1 MANVYP
7 LDLQQNYRKPGPVS
21 QYASDDGNVVVVT
34 FGGDDDSGYDPDTD
48 TTQTPLENGDINVA
62 MGPPPRKQRAED
74 KGFDANLADE
84 LSDGT
89 LAQISE
95 RLLRGIDEDDQSRS
109 KWLETMSAGIDL
121 LGLEMKPPRG
131 AAASGGNPQEGTS
144 TVDHPLLLEA
154 SLRFQANARGELL
167 PSDGPVKVQDNS
179 DGTSLSTQLAEAL
192 EKDLNHYLI
201 NVAKEYVPDTD
212 RMLLL
217 LGFCGTGFKKGYHD
231 PIKRRPV
238 IASIDAKDMIVSHAA
253 TNLDGCARVT
263 HRIMMRPSLIKRMQ
277 MLGAYRDVALSP
289 PGMVPL
295 VSNVVDAKIQQ
306 IQGIAPA
313 SYSEP
318 DDHEREFYETY
329 CEIEIP
335 GFEHE
340 GPDGELTGLP
350 LPYKV
355 TIDKESRQI
364 LEIRRNWDEDDEL
377 CLPINRIT
385 AYIFVPGLGFYGIGL
400 LNILGNS
407 TRAVTAAW
415 RLMIDA
421 GMFANFPGFLYIKA
435 FAKQLT
441 NQFRVSPGSGLAID
455 TTGNDLTKAVMP
467 LPYKDPSPVF
477 IQLIEN
483 IATQAQRVGG
493 TAELQV
499 GEGKQ
504 DAPVGTTLAMI
515 EQATKLMSAV
525 HKRLHHAQAVEFKM
539 LKELLMEDPEALWRH
554 NKKSKVLQILI
565 AQHPDVAQMAQA
577 QEQAEERHKS
587 IFLAALNDFELIPR
601 ADPNTSSQTE
611 RYLKIVAMR
620 TMAQTNPAIDIQ
632 KVDQLALQVMGV
644 ADGDSY
650 FKPPPDPSTMQ
661 PSPEQMTAQAT
672 MMAAQARIQEAQTN
686 AANAQTKATM
696 SALELAGKQ
705 RIAQLGISKEIVI
718 HQSDQDRAVRDSLAE
733 NQQRS
738 VDRMH
743 ELALAREK
751 SRGTALQGDADRA
764 SAVQRQAM
772 QQQHDANQNAL
783 DRQHEIMQ
791 GARDQRH
798 DLMQNALERAHSFAD
813 GVRDRRAELAAN
825 AMDHRR
831 QLAQAEQEHRHALAQ
846 RGFDARHEAIQQD
859 ADRAHEAMQNEM
871 ERRYGLASD
880 VVGGLAKVHSVRP
893 PATKT
898 GVAGKDK

>member
-7 LDLQQNYRKPGPVS
+7 LDLGQNYRKSGPPS
-21 QYASDDGNVVVVT
+21 RFAAGDDNDVVVT
-34 FGGDDDSGYDPDTD
+34 IDSGAGGGYDPDTD
-48 TTQTPLENGDINVA
+48 TTQTQLSNGDLEVA
-62 MGPPPRKQRAED
+62 MGPPPRKANAPD
-74 KGFDANLADE
+74 DSFDANLAE
-84 LSDGT
+84 HLSDGT
-89 LAQISE
+89 LAQLSDK
-95 RLLRGIDEDDQSRS
+95 LLRGIEADDQSRAG
-109 KWLETMSAGIDL
+109 WLENMSEGLSL
-121 LGLEMKPPRG
+121 LGLEIKPPRG

-154 SLRFQANARGELL
+154 DLRFQANARGELL

-179 DGTSLSTQLAEAL
+179 EGNALSTQLAEAL
-192 EKDLNHYLI
+192 EKDLNHYLV
-201 NVAKEYVPDTD
+201 NVATEYVPDTD

-217 LGFCGTGFKKGYHD
+217 LGFCGIGFKKGYHD

-238 IASIDAKDMIVSHAA
+238 IASIDAKDLIVSHSA
-253 TNLDGCARVT
+253 TNLEGCGRVT

-277 MLGAYRDVALSP
+277 LVGAYRDVPLSP
-289 PGMVPL
+289 PGMMPL
-295 VSNVVDAKIQQ
+295 IPNVVDAKIQKV
-306 IQGIAPA
+306 QGIAPA
-313 SYSEP
+313 QYTEP
-318 DDHEREFYETY
+318 EDQEREFFETY

-340 GPDGELTGLP
+340 LDGELTGLP

-355 TIDKESRQI
+355 TIDKESRHI
-364 LEIRRNWDEDDEL
+364 LEIRRNWDEDDEF
-377 CLPINRIT
+377 CMPINRIV
-385 AYIFVPGLGFYGIGL
+385 AYTFIPGFGFYGIGL
-400 LNILGNS
+400 LNVLGNS

-441 NQFRVSPGSGLAID
+441 NQFRVSPGAGLAID

-554 NKKSKVLQILI
+554 NKKSKVLKLLM
-565 AQHPDVAQMAQA
+565 AQNPELAQMGAAQD
-577 QEQAEERHKS
+577 QAEERHRL
-587 IFLAALNDFELIPR
+587 IFVAALNDFELIPR

-611 RYLKIVAMR
+611 RYLKVVAMR
-620 TMAQTNPAIDIQ
+620 TMAQTNPAIDVQ

-672 MMAAQARIQEAQTN
+672 MMAAQARISEAQTN
-686 AANAQTKATM
+686 AQNAQTKAQL
-696 SALELAGKQ
+696 SVLELAGKQ
-705 RIAQLGISKEIVI
+705 RVAQLGVNKELVI
-718 HQSDQDRAVRDSLAE
+718 HQSDQDRAARESLAD
-733 NQQRS
+733 NQQRAA
-738 VDRMH
+738 DRMH

-751 SRGTALQGDADRA
+751 GRSDAAAAGAERG
-764 SAVQRQAM
+764 S
-772 QQQHDANQNAL
+772 
-783 DRQHEIMQ
+783 
-791 GARDQRH
+791 
-798 DLMQNALERAHSFAD
+798 
-813 GVRDRRAELAAN
+813 ELAQQS
-825 AMDHRR
+825 M
-831 QLAQAEQEHRHALAQ
+831 QL
-846 RGFDARHEAIQQD
+846 RHEAIQNALNRRHEFAQGVMD
-859 ADRAHEAMQNEM
+859 RRHEMAQNVLDRRHKFADGVLDRRAKLAQGVIDRGADLVQGVMDRQHEAAQQHADRLHEATQNEA

-880 VVGGLAKVHSVRP
+880 VVGGLAKVHSAARP
-893 PATKT
+893 PTG
-898 GVAGKDK
+898 GVAGNQEE